1 MFDAVQDRPLLN
13 FYGVTGAIDT
23 PTALSQPDG
32 QLSVTS
38 AHFAGITRNTLTFQ
52 ILPRVEG
59 SFRYTKYADL
69 DYVGFPDYYDRSFD
83 ISLRILDESRYFPAI
98 KIGLQD
104 FIGTGLLA
112 GEYVVATKTFGD
124 RLTVSGGLGWGRL
137 GSYGAIGAP
146 FGDRPALD
154 FGLGGEAN
162 IGQWFRGP
170 AAPFASVMFKATD
183 KLTFLA
189 EYSGDEYFIETGQ
202 GQGPFTSN
210 AVFERKSPLNFGVDY
225 QVNSALNLGAYYMY
239 GDTFGLNVSV
249 SLNPYAPP
257 ARGSRGASP
266 DPVVPRPSRD
276 QSPEAWSR
284 EWAVGGEANGL
295 LLVRLHERLDPQGI
309 VVESLAATADR
320 VEVRVRTGQ
329 FDYGSQMIGRVMRA
343 LTAVMPASVE
353 TFHIIPSS
361 GGVAPSVVTIRRSDV
376 EALEHSPNGT
386 AQLLAVTGIGA
397 APLRRPENAALN
409 PEYFPRFQW
418 SISPYLRQGYFDP
431 VNPFRY
437 DAGARLSASYEFSPG
452 LILSGSVIKSVVG
465 NLDNSNRLSD
475 SVLPRVRTDGVLYDK
490 QGDPALEHLTAT
502 YYFRPADDIYGRV
515 TGGYLERMFG
525 GVSGELLWR
534 PANSRLALGAE
545 LNYVKQR
552 DYDLQL
558 GFRDYSVVTGHVSAY
573 YQMNNGF
580 HAQLDV
586 GRYLAG
592 DIGATLSIDREFKN
606 GWKIGA
612 FATLT
617 DVSAEDFGEG
627 SFDKGIKLDIP
638 VSWFLGT
645 PNTYRLGTVLRPI
658 TRDGGARLNV
668 GGRLY
673 ERVRQYQRPTLE
685 NQWGRVW
692 Q

>member
-1 MFDAVQDRPLLN
+1 M
-13 FYGVTGAIDT
+13 
-23 PTALSQPDG
+23 
-32 QLSVTS
+32 
-38 AHFAGITRNTLTFQ
+38 
-52 ILPRVEG
+52 
-59 SFRYTKYADL
+59 
-69 DYVGFPDYYDRSFD
+69 
-83 ISLRILDESRYFPAI
+83 
-98 KIGLQD
+98 
-104 FIGTGLLA
+104 
-112 GEYVVATKTFGD
+112 
-124 RLTVSGGLGWGRL
+124 
-137 GSYGAIGAP
+137 
-146 FGDRPALD
+146 
-154 FGLGGEAN
+154 
-162 IGQWFRGP
+162 
-170 AAPFASVMFKATD
+170 
-183 KLTFLA
+183 
-189 EYSGDEYFIETGQ
+189 
-202 GQGPFTSN
+202 
-210 AVFERKSPLNFGVDY
+210 
-225 QVNSALNLGAYYMY
+225 
-239 GDTFGLNVSV
+239 
-249 SLNPYAPP
+249 
-257 ARGSRGASP
+257 
-266 DPVVPRPSRD
+266 
-276 QSPEAWSR
+276 
-284 EWAVGGEANGL
+284 
-295 LLVRLHERLDPQGI
+295 
-309 VVESLAATADR
+309 
-320 VEVRVRTGQ
+320 
-329 FDYGSQMIGRVMRA
+329 
-343 LTAVMPASVE
+343 
-353 TFHIIPSS
+353 
-361 GGVAPSVVTIRRSDV
+361 
-376 EALEHSPNGT
+376 
-386 AQLLAVTGIGA
+386 
-397 APLRRPENAALN
+397 
-409 PEYFPRFQW
+409 
-418 SISPYLRQGYFDP
+418 
-431 VNPFRY
+431 
-437 DAGARLSASYEFSPG
+437 
-452 LILSGSVIKSVVG
+452 IKSVVG

-502 YYFRPADDIYGRV
+502 YFFRPADDIYGRV